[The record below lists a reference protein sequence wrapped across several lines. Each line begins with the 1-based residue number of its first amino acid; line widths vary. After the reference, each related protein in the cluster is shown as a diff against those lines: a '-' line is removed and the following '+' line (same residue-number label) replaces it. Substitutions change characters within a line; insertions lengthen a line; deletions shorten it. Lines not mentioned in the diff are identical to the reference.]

1 MDSIVIEGGTVLE
14 GEVEVSGAKNA
25 ALPLLF
31 ATLLTPE
38 RCTLRHVPA
47 LADIRT
53 TLSVLRHLGADVV
66 QSSDAHE
73 VSVEARSLERTEAP
87 YDLVRTMRASFLTL
101 GPLLARFGQAR
112 VSMPG

>member
-1 MDSIVIEGGTVLE
+1 MDSIVIRGGVVLE
-14 GEVEVSGAKNA
+14 GEAEVSGAKNA

-66 QSSDAHE
+66 QSPDAHE
-73 VSVEARSLERTEAP
+73 VSV
-87 YDLVRTMRASFLTL
+87 
-101 GPLLARFGQAR
+101 
-112 VSMPG
+112 